1 MSFNIFGPEKVAT
14 ISKVLIA
21 LVTFLI
27 GDITT
32 AVLALGAMLTLDYL
46 TGVVAAAVNG
56 EWNSTISLRG
66 IAIKFGFLSIVGG
79 AFQIGELLG
88 APQVFRK
95 AFIVIFVV
103 HEFGSML
110 ENVNRMGKDQ
120 NAVPDEAIDLAEKV
134 IDSAKN

>member
-1 MSFNIFGPEKVAT
+1 MDFDILGPEKIAT
-14 ISKVLIA
+14 ISKAFLGLI
-21 LVTFLI
+21 TFLI

-32 AVLALGAMLTLDYL
+32 AVVALGAMLVLDYL
-46 TGVVAAAVNG
+46 TGGLAAMVNG
-56 EWNSTISLRG
+56 EWNSTVSVRG
-66 IAIKFGFLSIVGG
+66 IAIKFGFLAIVGG

-110 ENVNRMGKDQ
+110 ENVNKMGKEQ
-120 NAVPDEAIDLAEKV
+120 NAVPDEAVELAEKV